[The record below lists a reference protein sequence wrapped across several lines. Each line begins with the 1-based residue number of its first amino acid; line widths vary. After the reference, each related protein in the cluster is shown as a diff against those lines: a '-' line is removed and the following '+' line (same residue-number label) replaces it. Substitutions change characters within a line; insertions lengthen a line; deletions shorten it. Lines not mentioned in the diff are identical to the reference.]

1 VIKNKKQK
9 QKIVG
14 LALIEREKREKERGE
29 RGERV

>member
-1 VIKNKKQK
+1 MIKNKKQK
-9 QKIVG
+9 QKTVG